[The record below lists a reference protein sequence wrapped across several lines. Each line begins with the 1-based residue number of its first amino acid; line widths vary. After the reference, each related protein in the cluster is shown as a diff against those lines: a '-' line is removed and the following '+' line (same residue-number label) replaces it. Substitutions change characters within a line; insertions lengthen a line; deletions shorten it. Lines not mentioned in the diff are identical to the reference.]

1 MNLLIF
7 LDLTYNLGKNLK
19 FHSLQGQNFKIFL
32 IFTYNYGKV
41 FLILPITPGGH
52 MYTWSPLGVPPLEN
66 LVQYCWRYCNPDFE
80 KWKNTK
86 SVLVPML
93 RQKKLTDYSTASRIQ
108 LNHSFSVNHYFSFRI
123 KQELPIVYIVISLF
137 VSVLFHFMLIL
148 LKLENEK
155 CTRSY
160 AEAEKTHGLFHSILY
175 PTKSF
180 IFCKSL
186 LFFQNKARIAN
197 SLYSYK
203 FICVCIISF
212 YANITKIG
220 KRKVYS
226 FLC

>member
-1 MNLLIF
+1 MPIVYIVISLFVSVL
-7 LDLTYNLGKNLK
+7 
-19 FHSLQGQNFKIFL
+19 FHFM
-32 IFTYNYGKV
+32 
-41 FLILPITPGGH
+41 LILLKLKT
-52 MYTWSPLGVPPLEN
+52 
-66 LVQYCWRYCNPDFE
+66 E
-80 KWKNTK
+80 KCTR
-86 SVLVPML
+86 SYAEAE
-93 RQKKLTDYSTASRIQ
+93 KLTDYSTASCIQ
-108 LNHSFSVNHYFSFRI
+108 LSHSFSVNHYFSFRI

-137 VSVLFHFMLIL
+137 VSVLFHFTLIL
-148 LKLENEK
+148 LKLKNEK

-175 PTKSF
+175 PTESF

-186 LFFQNKARIAN
+186 LFFQNKARIAD

-212 YANITKIG
+212 YANITKIE